1 MVESKLV
8 ELVVAGSNPVGHP
21 IFNSSKLVLSV
32 WSSLRHVAAVYYLI
46 LLKKFMVNALH
57 SKLIGHFCGQMCRK

>member
-1 MVESKLV
+1 
-8 ELVVAGSNPVGHP
+8 
-21 IFNSSKLVLSV
+21 
-32 WSSLRHVAAVYYLI
+32 VAAVYYLI